1 MNIQIIDYQS
11 SVAPSLFTQS
21 LKDTGFAVI
30 KNHPIDMVK
39 VNEIYIEWAEFFQ
52 SDYKHNYKFDIKNQD
67 GYFPFGLENAK
78 DHHHKDLKEFFHI
91 YPWGCY
97 PSEISIKTNQLYME
111 LCVLAGEFLIW
122 LEKNISNELKKLFSM
137 SLENMI
143 KNSPRNLLRIIHYP
157 PIRITDAPQQ
167 VRAAAHEDINLLR
180 LKKAIYI
187 SNSAKEQNMLDLL
200 NPIINSN
207 SVWKF
212 QSLKFLGD
220 YYFSL
225 KQFKKAEQYY
235 RILLET
241 DDNNIDKNEIERK
254 VKIINNG

>member
-1 MNIQIIDYQS
+1 MNTDYSIIKKKGFKDYFNTYKKTIIILSFILVLIGGIFLWFENTQKNKRLKVSENFIEAKILLAQEENLKSLDYLKSIILQKDKVYSPLSLFLIID
-11 SVAPSLFTQS
+11 
-21 LKDTGFAVI
+21 
-30 KNHPIDMVK
+30 N
-39 VNEIYIEWAEFFQ
+39 N
-52 SDYKHNYKFDIKNQD
+52 
-67 GYFPFGLENAK
+67 
-78 DHHHKDLKEFFHI
+78 
-91 YPWGCY
+91 
-97 PSEISIKTNQLYME
+97 
-111 LCVLAGEFLIW
+111 
-122 LEKNISNELKKLFSM
+122 LEKNKEIIIQYFDELLSINA
-137 SLENMI
+137 LE
-143 KNSPRNLLRIIHYP
+143 
-157 PIRITDAPQQ
+157 D
-167 VRAAAHEDINLLR
+167 EDINLLR

-241 DDNNIDKNEIERK
+241 EDINIDKNEIERK

>member
-1 MNIQIIDYQS
+1 MNTDYSIIKKKGFKDYFNTYKKTIIILSFILVLIGGIFLWFENTQKNKRLNVSENFIEAKILLDQEENLKSLDYLKSIILQKDKVYSPLSLFLIID
-11 SVAPSLFTQS
+11 
-21 LKDTGFAVI
+21 
-30 KNHPIDMVK
+30 N
-39 VNEIYIEWAEFFQ
+39 N
-52 SDYKHNYKFDIKNQD
+52 
-67 GYFPFGLENAK
+67 
-78 DHHHKDLKEFFHI
+78 
-91 YPWGCY
+91 
-97 PSEISIKTNQLYME
+97 
-111 LCVLAGEFLIW
+111 
-122 LEKNISNELKKLFSM
+122 LEKNKEVIIQYFDELLSINA
-137 SLENMI
+137 LE
-143 KNSPRNLLRIIHYP
+143 
-157 PIRITDAPQQ
+157 D
-167 VRAAAHEDINLLR
+167 EDINLLR

-187 SNSAKEQNMLDLL
+187 SNSSKEQNMLDLL

>member
-1 MNIQIIDYQS
+1 MNTDYSIIKKKGFKDYFNTYKKTIIILSFILFLIGGIFLWFENTQKNKRLKVSENFIEAKILLAQEENLKSLDYLKSIILQKDKVYSPLSLFLIID
-11 SVAPSLFTQS
+11 
-21 LKDTGFAVI
+21 
-30 KNHPIDMVK
+30 N
-39 VNEIYIEWAEFFQ
+39 N
-52 SDYKHNYKFDIKNQD
+52 
-67 GYFPFGLENAK
+67 
-78 DHHHKDLKEFFHI
+78 
-91 YPWGCY
+91 
-97 PSEISIKTNQLYME
+97 
-111 LCVLAGEFLIW
+111 
-122 LEKNISNELKKLFSM
+122 LEKNKEVIIQYFDELLSINA
-137 SLENMI
+137 LE
-143 KNSPRNLLRIIHYP
+143 
-157 PIRITDAPQQ
+157 D
-167 VRAAAHEDINLLR
+167 EDINLLR

-187 SNSAKEQNMLDLL
+187 SNSSKEQNMLDLL

>member
-1 MNIQIIDYQS
+1 MNTDYSIIKKKGFKDYFNTYKKTIIILSFILVLIGGIVLWFDNTQKNKRLKVSENFIEAKILLAQEENLKSLDYLKSIILQKDKVYSPLSLFLIID
-11 SVAPSLFTQS
+11 
-21 LKDTGFAVI
+21 
-30 KNHPIDMVK
+30 N
-39 VNEIYIEWAEFFQ
+39 N
-52 SDYKHNYKFDIKNQD
+52 
-67 GYFPFGLENAK
+67 
-78 DHHHKDLKEFFHI
+78 
-91 YPWGCY
+91 
-97 PSEISIKTNQLYME
+97 
-111 LCVLAGEFLIW
+111 
-122 LEKNISNELKKLFSM
+122 LEKNKEIIIQYFDELLSINA
-137 SLENMI
+137 LE
-143 KNSPRNLLRIIHYP
+143 
-157 PIRITDAPQQ
+157 D
-167 VRAAAHEDINLLR
+167 EDINLLR

-241 DDNNIDKNEIERK
+241 EDNNIDKDEIERK

>member
-1 MNIQIIDYQS
+1 MNTDYSIIKKKGFKDYFNTYKKTIIILSFISVLIGGILLWFDNTQKNKRLKVSENFIEAKILLAQEENLKSLDYLKSIILQKDKVYSPLSLFLIID
-11 SVAPSLFTQS
+11 
-21 LKDTGFAVI
+21 
-30 KNHPIDMVK
+30 N
-39 VNEIYIEWAEFFQ
+39 N
-52 SDYKHNYKFDIKNQD
+52 
-67 GYFPFGLENAK
+67 
-78 DHHHKDLKEFFHI
+78 
-91 YPWGCY
+91 
-97 PSEISIKTNQLYME
+97 
-111 LCVLAGEFLIW
+111 
-122 LEKNISNELKKLFSM
+122 LEKNKEVIIQYFDELLSINA
-137 SLENMI
+137 LE
-143 KNSPRNLLRIIHYP
+143 
-157 PIRITDAPQQ
+157 D
-167 VRAAAHEDINLLR
+167 EDINLLR

>member
-1 MNIQIIDYQS
+1 MNTDYSIIKKKGFKDYFNTYKKTIIILSFILVLIGGIFLWFDNIQKNKRLKVSENFIEAKILLAQEENLKSLDYLKSIILQKDKVYSPLSLFLIID
-11 SVAPSLFTQS
+11 
-21 LKDTGFAVI
+21 
-30 KNHPIDMVK
+30 N
-39 VNEIYIEWAEFFQ
+39 N
-52 SDYKHNYKFDIKNQD
+52 
-67 GYFPFGLENAK
+67 
-78 DHHHKDLKEFFHI
+78 
-91 YPWGCY
+91 
-97 PSEISIKTNQLYME
+97 
-111 LCVLAGEFLIW
+111 
-122 LEKNISNELKKLFSM
+122 LEKNKEVIIQYFDELLSINA
-137 SLENMI
+137 LE
-143 KNSPRNLLRIIHYP
+143 
-157 PIRITDAPQQ
+157 D
-167 VRAAAHEDINLLR
+167 EDINLLR

-187 SNSAKEQNMLDLL
+187 SNSSKEQNMLDLL

>member
-1 MNIQIIDYQS
+1 MNTDYSIIKKKGFKDYFNTYKKTIIILSFILVLIGGIFLWFENTQKNKRLKVSENFIEAKILLAQEENLKSLDYLKSIILQKDKVYSPLSLFLIID
-11 SVAPSLFTQS
+11 
-21 LKDTGFAVI
+21 
-30 KNHPIDMVK
+30 N
-39 VNEIYIEWAEFFQ
+39 N
-52 SDYKHNYKFDIKNQD
+52 
-67 GYFPFGLENAK
+67 
-78 DHHHKDLKEFFHI
+78 
-91 YPWGCY
+91 
-97 PSEISIKTNQLYME
+97 
-111 LCVLAGEFLIW
+111 
-122 LEKNISNELKKLFSM
+122 LEKNKEVIIQYFDELLSINA
-137 SLENMI
+137 LE
-143 KNSPRNLLRIIHYP
+143 
-157 PIRITDAPQQ
+157 D
-167 VRAAAHEDINLLR
+167 EDINLLR

-241 DDNNIDKNEIERK
+241 EDNNIDKNDIERK

>member
-1 MNIQIIDYQS
+1 MNTDYSIIKKKGFKDYFNTYKKTIIILSFILVLIGGIFLWFENTQKNKRLKVSENFIEAKILLAQEENLKSLDYLKSIILQKDKVYSPLSLFLIID
-11 SVAPSLFTQS
+11 
-21 LKDTGFAVI
+21 
-30 KNHPIDMVK
+30 N
-39 VNEIYIEWAEFFQ
+39 N
-52 SDYKHNYKFDIKNQD
+52 
-67 GYFPFGLENAK
+67 
-78 DHHHKDLKEFFHI
+78 
-91 YPWGCY
+91 
-97 PSEISIKTNQLYME
+97 
-111 LCVLAGEFLIW
+111 
-122 LEKNISNELKKLFSM
+122 LEKNKEIIIQYFDELLSINA
-137 SLENMI
+137 LE
-143 KNSPRNLLRIIHYP
+143 
-157 PIRITDAPQQ
+157 D
-167 VRAAAHEDINLLR
+167 EDINLLR

>member
-1 MNIQIIDYQS
+1 MNTDYSIIKKKGLKDYFNTYKKTIIILSFILVLIGGIFLWFDNTQKNKRLKVSENFIEAKILLAQEENLKSLDYLKSIILQKDKVYSPLSLFLIID
-11 SVAPSLFTQS
+11 
-21 LKDTGFAVI
+21 
-30 KNHPIDMVK
+30 N
-39 VNEIYIEWAEFFQ
+39 N
-52 SDYKHNYKFDIKNQD
+52 
-67 GYFPFGLENAK
+67 
-78 DHHHKDLKEFFHI
+78 
-91 YPWGCY
+91 
-97 PSEISIKTNQLYME
+97 
-111 LCVLAGEFLIW
+111 
-122 LEKNISNELKKLFSM
+122 LEKNKEVIIQYFDELLSINA
-137 SLENMI
+137 LE
-143 KNSPRNLLRIIHYP
+143 
-157 PIRITDAPQQ
+157 D
-167 VRAAAHEDINLLR
+167 EDINLLR

-187 SNSAKEQNMLDLL
+187 SNSSKEQNMLDLL

-212 QSLKFLGD
+212 ESLKFLGD

>member
-1 MNIQIIDYQS
+1 MNTDYSIIKKKGFKDYFNTYKKTIIILSFILVLIGGIVLWFDNTQKNKRLKVSENFIEAKILLAQEENLKSLDYLKSIILQKDKVYSPLSLFLIID
-11 SVAPSLFTQS
+11 
-21 LKDTGFAVI
+21 
-30 KNHPIDMVK
+30 N
-39 VNEIYIEWAEFFQ
+39 N
-52 SDYKHNYKFDIKNQD
+52 
-67 GYFPFGLENAK
+67 
-78 DHHHKDLKEFFHI
+78 
-91 YPWGCY
+91 
-97 PSEISIKTNQLYME
+97 
-111 LCVLAGEFLIW
+111 
-122 LEKNISNELKKLFSM
+122 LEKNKEVIIQYFDELLSINA
-137 SLENMI
+137 LE
-143 KNSPRNLLRIIHYP
+143 
-157 PIRITDAPQQ
+157 D
-167 VRAAAHEDINLLR
+167 EDINLLR

-187 SNSAKEQNMLDLL
+187 SNSSKEQNMLDLL

-241 DDNNIDKNEIERK
+241 DDNNIDKDEIERK

>member
-1 MNIQIIDYQS
+1 MNTDYSIIKKKGFKDYFNTYKKTIIILSFILVLIGGIFLWFENTQKNKRLKVSENFIEAKILLAQEENLKSLDYLKSIILQKDKVYSPLSLFLIID
-11 SVAPSLFTQS
+11 
-21 LKDTGFAVI
+21 
-30 KNHPIDMVK
+30 N
-39 VNEIYIEWAEFFQ
+39 N
-52 SDYKHNYKFDIKNQD
+52 
-67 GYFPFGLENAK
+67 
-78 DHHHKDLKEFFHI
+78 
-91 YPWGCY
+91 
-97 PSEISIKTNQLYME
+97 
-111 LCVLAGEFLIW
+111 
-122 LEKNISNELKKLFSM
+122 LEKNKEVIIQYFDELLSINA
-137 SLENMI
+137 LE
-143 KNSPRNLLRIIHYP
+143 
-157 PIRITDAPQQ
+157 D
-167 VRAAAHEDINLLR
+167 EDINLLR

-187 SNSAKEQNMLDLL
+187 SNSSKEQSMLDLL

-241 DDNNIDKNEIERK
+241 EDINIGKNEIERK

>member
-1 MNIQIIDYQS
+1 MNTDYSIIKKKGLKDYFNTYKKTIIILSFILVLIGGIFLWFENTQKNKRLKVSENFIEAKILLAQEENLKSLDYLKSIILQKDKVYSPLSLFLIID
-11 SVAPSLFTQS
+11 
-21 LKDTGFAVI
+21 
-30 KNHPIDMVK
+30 N
-39 VNEIYIEWAEFFQ
+39 N
-52 SDYKHNYKFDIKNQD
+52 
-67 GYFPFGLENAK
+67 
-78 DHHHKDLKEFFHI
+78 
-91 YPWGCY
+91 
-97 PSEISIKTNQLYME
+97 
-111 LCVLAGEFLIW
+111 
-122 LEKNISNELKKLFSM
+122 LEKNKEVIIQYFDELLSINA
-137 SLENMI
+137 LE
-143 KNSPRNLLRIIHYP
+143 
-157 PIRITDAPQQ
+157 D
-167 VRAAAHEDINLLR
+167 EDINLLR

-187 SNSAKEQNMLDLL
+187 SNSSKEQNMLDLL

>member
-1 MNIQIIDYQS
+1 MNTDYSIIKKKGFKDYFNTYKKTIIILSFILVLIGGIVLWFDNTQKNKKLKVSENFIEAKILLAQEENLKSLDYLKSIILQKDKVYSPLSLFLIID
-11 SVAPSLFTQS
+11 
-21 LKDTGFAVI
+21 
-30 KNHPIDMVK
+30 N
-39 VNEIYIEWAEFFQ
+39 N
-52 SDYKHNYKFDIKNQD
+52 
-67 GYFPFGLENAK
+67 
-78 DHHHKDLKEFFHI
+78 
-91 YPWGCY
+91 
-97 PSEISIKTNQLYME
+97 
-111 LCVLAGEFLIW
+111 
-122 LEKNISNELKKLFSM
+122 LEKNKEVIIQYFDELLSINA
-137 SLENMI
+137 LE
-143 KNSPRNLLRIIHYP
+143 
-157 PIRITDAPQQ
+157 D
-167 VRAAAHEDINLLR
+167 EDINLLK

-241 DDNNIDKNEIERK
+241 ADNNIDKNEIERK

>member
-1 MNIQIIDYQS
+1 MNTDYSIIKKKGFKDYFNTYKKTIIILSFILVLIGGIFLWFENTQKNKRLKVSENFIEAKILLAQEENLKSLDYLKSIILQKDKVYSPLSLFLIID
-11 SVAPSLFTQS
+11 
-21 LKDTGFAVI
+21 
-30 KNHPIDMVK
+30 N
-39 VNEIYIEWAEFFQ
+39 N
-52 SDYKHNYKFDIKNQD
+52 
-67 GYFPFGLENAK
+67 
-78 DHHHKDLKEFFHI
+78 
-91 YPWGCY
+91 
-97 PSEISIKTNQLYME
+97 
-111 LCVLAGEFLIW
+111 
-122 LEKNISNELKKLFSM
+122 LEKNKEIIIQYFDELLSINA
-137 SLENMI
+137 LE
-143 KNSPRNLLRIIHYP
+143 
-157 PIRITDAPQQ
+157 D
-167 VRAAAHEDINLLR
+167 EDINLLR

-241 DDNNIDKNEIERK
+241 EDNNIDKDEIERK

>member
-1 MNIQIIDYQS
+1 MNTDYSIIKKKGFKDYFNTYKKTIIILSFILVLIGGIFLWFDNTQKNKRLKVSENFIEAKILLAQEENLKSLDYLKSIILQKDKVYSPLSLFLIID
-11 SVAPSLFTQS
+11 
-21 LKDTGFAVI
+21 
-30 KNHPIDMVK
+30 N
-39 VNEIYIEWAEFFQ
+39 N
-52 SDYKHNYKFDIKNQD
+52 
-67 GYFPFGLENAK
+67 
-78 DHHHKDLKEFFHI
+78 
-91 YPWGCY
+91 
-97 PSEISIKTNQLYME
+97 
-111 LCVLAGEFLIW
+111 
-122 LEKNISNELKKLFSM
+122 LEKNKEVIIQYFDELLSINA
-137 SLENMI
+137 LE
-143 KNSPRNLLRIIHYP
+143 
-157 PIRITDAPQQ
+157 D
-167 VRAAAHEDINLLR
+167 EDINLLK

>member
-1 MNIQIIDYQS
+1 MNTDYSIIKKKGFKDYFNTYKKTIIILSFILVLIGGIFLWFDNTQKNKRLKVSENFIEAKILLAQEENLKSLDYLKSIILQKDKVYSPLSLFLIID
-11 SVAPSLFTQS
+11 
-21 LKDTGFAVI
+21 
-30 KNHPIDMVK
+30 N
-39 VNEIYIEWAEFFQ
+39 N
-52 SDYKHNYKFDIKNQD
+52 
-67 GYFPFGLENAK
+67 
-78 DHHHKDLKEFFHI
+78 
-91 YPWGCY
+91 
-97 PSEISIKTNQLYME
+97 
-111 LCVLAGEFLIW
+111 
-122 LEKNISNELKKLFSM
+122 LEKNKEVIIQYFDELLSINA
-137 SLENMI
+137 LE
-143 KNSPRNLLRIIHYP
+143 
-157 PIRITDAPQQ
+157 D
-167 VRAAAHEDINLLR
+167 EDINLLR

-187 SNSAKEQNMLDLL
+187 SNSSKEQSMLDLL

>member
-1 MNIQIIDYQS
+1 MNTDYSIIKKKGFKDYFNTYKKTIIILSFILVLIGGIVLWFDNTQKNKRLKVSENFIEAKILLAQEENLKSLDYLKSIILQKDKVYSPLSLFLIID
-11 SVAPSLFTQS
+11 
-21 LKDTGFAVI
+21 
-30 KNHPIDMVK
+30 N
-39 VNEIYIEWAEFFQ
+39 N
-52 SDYKHNYKFDIKNQD
+52 
-67 GYFPFGLENAK
+67 
-78 DHHHKDLKEFFHI
+78 
-91 YPWGCY
+91 
-97 PSEISIKTNQLYME
+97 
-111 LCVLAGEFLIW
+111 
-122 LEKNISNELKKLFSM
+122 LEKNKEVIIQYFDELLSINA
-137 SLENMI
+137 LE
-143 KNSPRNLLRIIHYP
+143 
-157 PIRITDAPQQ
+157 D
-167 VRAAAHEDINLLR
+167 EDINLLK

>member
-1 MNIQIIDYQS
+1 MNTDYSIIKKKGFKDYFNTYKKTIIILSFILVLIGGIVLWFDNTQKNKRLKVSENFIEAKILLAQEENLKSLDYLKSIILQKDKVYSPLSLFLIID
-11 SVAPSLFTQS
+11 
-21 LKDTGFAVI
+21 
-30 KNHPIDMVK
+30 N
-39 VNEIYIEWAEFFQ
+39 N
-52 SDYKHNYKFDIKNQD
+52 
-67 GYFPFGLENAK
+67 
-78 DHHHKDLKEFFHI
+78 
-91 YPWGCY
+91 
-97 PSEISIKTNQLYME
+97 
-111 LCVLAGEFLIW
+111 
-122 LEKNISNELKKLFSM
+122 LEKNKEVIIQYFDELLSINA
-137 SLENMI
+137 LE
-143 KNSPRNLLRIIHYP
+143 
-157 PIRITDAPQQ
+157 D
-167 VRAAAHEDINLLR
+167 EDINLLR

>member
-1 MNIQIIDYQS
+1 MNTDYSIIKKKGFKDYFNTYKKTIIILSFILVLIGGIFLWFENTQKNKRLKVSENFIEAKILLAQEENLKSLDYLKSIILLKDKVYSPLSLFLIID
-11 SVAPSLFTQS
+11 
-21 LKDTGFAVI
+21 
-30 KNHPIDMVK
+30 N
-39 VNEIYIEWAEFFQ
+39 N
-52 SDYKHNYKFDIKNQD
+52 
-67 GYFPFGLENAK
+67 
-78 DHHHKDLKEFFHI
+78 
-91 YPWGCY
+91 
-97 PSEISIKTNQLYME
+97 
-111 LCVLAGEFLIW
+111 
-122 LEKNISNELKKLFSM
+122 LEKNKEVIIQYFDELLSINA
-137 SLENMI
+137 LE
-143 KNSPRNLLRIIHYP
+143 
-157 PIRITDAPQQ
+157 D
-167 VRAAAHEDINLLR
+167 EDINLLR

>member
-1 MNIQIIDYQS
+1 MNTDYSIIKKKGFKDYFNIYKKTIIILSFILVLIGGIFLWFDNIQKNKRLKVSENFIEAKILLAQEENLKSLDYLKSIILQKDKVYSPLSLFLIID
-11 SVAPSLFTQS
+11 
-21 LKDTGFAVI
+21 
-30 KNHPIDMVK
+30 N
-39 VNEIYIEWAEFFQ
+39 N
-52 SDYKHNYKFDIKNQD
+52 
-67 GYFPFGLENAK
+67 
-78 DHHHKDLKEFFHI
+78 
-91 YPWGCY
+91 
-97 PSEISIKTNQLYME
+97 
-111 LCVLAGEFLIW
+111 
-122 LEKNISNELKKLFSM
+122 LEKNKEVIIQYFDELLSINA
-137 SLENMI
+137 LE
-143 KNSPRNLLRIIHYP
+143 
-157 PIRITDAPQQ
+157 D
-167 VRAAAHEDINLLR
+167 EDINLLR

-187 SNSAKEQNMLDLL
+187 SNSSKEQNMLDLL

-212 QSLKFLGD
+212 ESLKFLGD

>member
-1 MNIQIIDYQS
+1 MNTDYSIIKKKGFKDYFNTYKKTIIILSFILVLIGGIFLWFENTQKNKRLKVSENFIEAKILLAQEENLKSLDYLKSIILQKDKVYSPLSLFLIID
-11 SVAPSLFTQS
+11 
-21 LKDTGFAVI
+21 
-30 KNHPIDMVK
+30 N
-39 VNEIYIEWAEFFQ
+39 N
-52 SDYKHNYKFDIKNQD
+52 
-67 GYFPFGLENAK
+67 
-78 DHHHKDLKEFFHI
+78 
-91 YPWGCY
+91 
-97 PSEISIKTNQLYME
+97 
-111 LCVLAGEFLIW
+111 
-122 LEKNISNELKKLFSM
+122 LEKNKEVIIQYFDELLSINA
-137 SLENMI
+137 LE
-143 KNSPRNLLRIIHYP
+143 
-157 PIRITDAPQQ
+157 D
-167 VRAAAHEDINLLR
+167 EDINLLR

-187 SNSAKEQNMLDLL
+187 SNSSKEQNMLDLL

-212 QSLKFLGD
+212 ESLKFLGD

>member
-1 MNIQIIDYQS
+1 MNTDYSIIKKKGFKDYFNTYKKTIIILSFILVLIGGIFLWFDNTHKNKRLKVSENFIEAKILLAQEENLKSLDYLKSIILQKDKVYSPLSLFLIID
-11 SVAPSLFTQS
+11 
-21 LKDTGFAVI
+21 
-30 KNHPIDMVK
+30 N
-39 VNEIYIEWAEFFQ
+39 N
-52 SDYKHNYKFDIKNQD
+52 
-67 GYFPFGLENAK
+67 
-78 DHHHKDLKEFFHI
+78 
-91 YPWGCY
+91 
-97 PSEISIKTNQLYME
+97 
-111 LCVLAGEFLIW
+111 
-122 LEKNISNELKKLFSM
+122 LEKNKEVIIQYFDELLSINA
-137 SLENMI
+137 LE
-143 KNSPRNLLRIIHYP
+143 
-157 PIRITDAPQQ
+157 D
-167 VRAAAHEDINLLR
+167 EDINLLK

>member
-1 MNIQIIDYQS
+1 MNTDYSIIKKKIFKDYFNTYKKTIIILSFILVLIVGIVLWFDNTQKNKRLKVSENFIEAKILLAQEENLKSLDYLKSIILQKDKVYSPLSLFLIID
-11 SVAPSLFTQS
+11 
-21 LKDTGFAVI
+21 
-30 KNHPIDMVK
+30 N
-39 VNEIYIEWAEFFQ
+39 N
-52 SDYKHNYKFDIKNQD
+52 
-67 GYFPFGLENAK
+67 
-78 DHHHKDLKEFFHI
+78 
-91 YPWGCY
+91 
-97 PSEISIKTNQLYME
+97 
-111 LCVLAGEFLIW
+111 
-122 LEKNISNELKKLFSM
+122 LEKNKEVIIQYFDELLSINA
-137 SLENMI
+137 LE
-143 KNSPRNLLRIIHYP
+143 
-157 PIRITDAPQQ
+157 D
-167 VRAAAHEDINLLR
+167 EDINLLR

-187 SNSAKEQNMLDLL
+187 SNSSKEQNMLDLL

-241 DDNNIDKNEIERK
+241 EDINIDKNEIERK

>member
-1 MNIQIIDYQS
+1 MNTDYSIIKKKGFKDYFNTYKKTIIILSFILVLIGGIVLWFDNTQKNKRLKVSENFIEAKILLAQEENLKSLDYLKSIILQKDKVYSPLSLFLIID
-11 SVAPSLFTQS
+11 
-21 LKDTGFAVI
+21 
-30 KNHPIDMVK
+30 N
-39 VNEIYIEWAEFFQ
+39 N
-52 SDYKHNYKFDIKNQD
+52 
-67 GYFPFGLENAK
+67 
-78 DHHHKDLKEFFHI
+78 
-91 YPWGCY
+91 
-97 PSEISIKTNQLYME
+97 
-111 LCVLAGEFLIW
+111 
-122 LEKNISNELKKLFSM
+122 LEKNKEVIIQYFDELLSINA
-137 SLENMI
+137 LE
-143 KNSPRNLLRIIHYP
+143 
-157 PIRITDAPQQ
+157 D
-167 VRAAAHEDINLLR
+167 EDINLLR

-241 DDNNIDKNEIERK
+241 EDNNIDKDEIERK

>member
-1 MNIQIIDYQS
+1 MNTDYSIIKKKGFKDYFNTYKKTIIILSFILVLIGGIFLWFDNTQKNKRLKVSENFIEAKILLAQEENLKSLDYLKSIILQKDKVYSPLSLFLIID
-11 SVAPSLFTQS
+11 
-21 LKDTGFAVI
+21 
-30 KNHPIDMVK
+30 N
-39 VNEIYIEWAEFFQ
+39 N
-52 SDYKHNYKFDIKNQD
+52 
-67 GYFPFGLENAK
+67 
-78 DHHHKDLKEFFHI
+78 
-91 YPWGCY
+91 
-97 PSEISIKTNQLYME
+97 
-111 LCVLAGEFLIW
+111 
-122 LEKNISNELKKLFSM
+122 LEKNKEVIIQYFDELLSINA
-137 SLENMI
+137 LE
-143 KNSPRNLLRIIHYP
+143 
-157 PIRITDAPQQ
+157 D
-167 VRAAAHEDINLLR
+167 EDINLLK

-241 DDNNIDKNEIERK
+241 EDNNIDKNDIERK

>member
-1 MNIQIIDYQS
+1 MNTDYSIIKKKGFKDYFNTYKKTIIILSFILVLIGGIFLWFDNTQKNKRLKVSENFIEAKILLAQEENLKSLDYLKSIILQKDKVYSPLSLFLIID
-11 SVAPSLFTQS
+11 
-21 LKDTGFAVI
+21 
-30 KNHPIDMVK
+30 N
-39 VNEIYIEWAEFFQ
+39 N
-52 SDYKHNYKFDIKNQD
+52 
-67 GYFPFGLENAK
+67 
-78 DHHHKDLKEFFHI
+78 
-91 YPWGCY
+91 
-97 PSEISIKTNQLYME
+97 
-111 LCVLAGEFLIW
+111 
-122 LEKNISNELKKLFSM
+122 LEKNKEVIIQYFDELLSINA
-137 SLENMI
+137 LE
-143 KNSPRNLLRIIHYP
+143 
-157 PIRITDAPQQ
+157 D
-167 VRAAAHEDINLLR
+167 EDINLLR

-241 DDNNIDKNEIERK
+241 EDNNIDKDEIERK

>member
-1 MNIQIIDYQS
+1 MNTDYSIIKKKGFKDYFNTYKKTIIILSFILVLIGGIFLWFENTQKNKRLKVSENFIEAKILLAQKENLKSLDYLKSIILQKDKVYSPLSLFLIID
-11 SVAPSLFTQS
+11 
-21 LKDTGFAVI
+21 
-30 KNHPIDMVK
+30 N
-39 VNEIYIEWAEFFQ
+39 N
-52 SDYKHNYKFDIKNQD
+52 
-67 GYFPFGLENAK
+67 
-78 DHHHKDLKEFFHI
+78 
-91 YPWGCY
+91 
-97 PSEISIKTNQLYME
+97 
-111 LCVLAGEFLIW
+111 
-122 LEKNISNELKKLFSM
+122 LEKNKEVIIQYFDELLSINA
-137 SLENMI
+137 LE
-143 KNSPRNLLRIIHYP
+143 
-157 PIRITDAPQQ
+157 D
-167 VRAAAHEDINLLR
+167 EDINLLR

-187 SNSAKEQNMLDLL
+187 SNSSKEQNMLDLL

>member
-1 MNIQIIDYQS
+1 MNTDYSIIKKKGFKDYFNTYKKTIIILSFISVLIGGILLWFDNTQKNKRLKVSENFIEAKILLAQEENLKSLDYLKSIILQKDKVYSPLSLFLIID
-11 SVAPSLFTQS
+11 
-21 LKDTGFAVI
+21 
-30 KNHPIDMVK
+30 N
-39 VNEIYIEWAEFFQ
+39 N
-52 SDYKHNYKFDIKNQD
+52 
-67 GYFPFGLENAK
+67 
-78 DHHHKDLKEFFHI
+78 
-91 YPWGCY
+91 
-97 PSEISIKTNQLYME
+97 
-111 LCVLAGEFLIW
+111 
-122 LEKNISNELKKLFSM
+122 LEKNKEIIIQYFDELLSINA
-137 SLENMI
+137 LE
-143 KNSPRNLLRIIHYP
+143 
-157 PIRITDAPQQ
+157 D
-167 VRAAAHEDINLLR
+167 EDINLLK

-241 DDNNIDKNEIERK
+241 EDNNIDKNEIERK